1 MGVEWDV
8 GKEGYF
14 FWNEDETHQIGYW
27 STREQAEI
35 ELEKH
40 ESSRNIRIL

>member
-14 FWNEDETHQIGYW
+14 FWDKTETYQIGYW
-27 STREQAEI
+27 STKEQAEI
-35 ELEKH
+35 ELEKY
-40 ESSRNIRIL
+40 ESSSNIRIL